1 MKESTEHD
9 GTRDKC
15 DSAGFDESLR
25 RAGAREEGNLPGQ
38 RVTQKQDSPERQDS
52 RQTKYLP
59 AILGTLLLLVISCTS
74 PVTLL
79 TPTVNYAPIN
89 DGANLHLT
97 WLAVTN
103 ATAYNVY
110 VDGVKTEIASGTYSF
125 DVAGPARLI
134 QVSAIAT
141 SSESDKWSLTTA
153 VQKTANVTVYTR
165 DDVQQINHA
174 FYFDTTGKAVA
185 IPLSRPS
192 DIDFVLDTSQTIT
205 NIELRSPNSY
215 TPKYNTKSN
224 SSAIASGTNIDD
236 LRIAPAAG
244 VYSAVRSISLD
255 SIYSLWLDPG
265 ANGWS
270 ADDHFAK
277 IKVEGISGTAVTFTV
292 DYQKI
297 PGLRWLISN

>member
-1 MKESTEHD
+1 MSESTEHD
-9 GTRDKC
+9 GTREKC
-15 DSAGFDESLR
+15 DSAGPD
-25 RAGAREEGNLPGQ
+25 G
-38 RVTQKQDSPERQDS
+38 
-52 RQTKYLP
+52 RQTKYLL
-59 AILGTLLLLVISCTS
+59 AMLGTLLLLVISCTS

-79 TPTVNYAPIN
+79 TPTVSFTPIN
-89 DGANLHLT
+89 GGANLHLT

-110 VDGVKTEIASGTYSF
+110 VDGVKTEIPSGTYSF
-125 DVAGPARLI
+125 DVTGPAKLI
-134 QVSAIAT
+134 QVSAVAT
-141 SSESDKWSLTTA
+141 SSEGDKWSLTTA
-153 VQKTANVTVYTR
+153 VKKTANVTVYRR
-165 DDVQQINHA
+165 DDAQQINHA
-174 FYFDTTGKAVA
+174 FYFDTTGTAVA

-205 NIELRSPNSY
+205 NIQLRSPDSY
-215 TPKYNTKSN
+215 DPKYNTKRN
-224 SSAIASGTNIDD
+224 SSAVASGTNLDD
-236 LRIAPAAG
+236 ITIAPAPGA
-244 VYSAVRSISLD
+244 YSPVRSISLD

>member
-9 GTRDKC
+9 ETREKC
-15 DSAGFDESLR
+15 DSAGFDESLW

-38 RVTQKQDSPERQDS
+38 RVTEKQGSPERRDS
-52 RQTKYLP
+52 GQTKYLP

-79 TPTVNYAPIN
+79 TPTVSYTPVN

-125 DVAGPARLI
+125 DVAGPAKLI
-134 QVSAIAT
+134 QVSAVAA
-141 SSESDKWSLTTA
+141 SSEGDKWSLTTA
-153 VQKTANVTVYTR
+153 VKKTANVTVYTR

-174 FYFDTTGKAVA
+174 FYFDTTGTAVA

-205 NIELRSPNSY
+205 NIQLRSPDSY
-215 TPKYNTKSN
+215 DPKYNTKSN
-224 SSAIASGTNIDD
+224 SSAVASGTNLDD
-236 LRIAPAAG
+236 IRIAPAPG
-244 VYSAVRSISLD
+244 VYSAVRSVSLD

-277 IKVEGISGTAVTFTV
+277 VKVEGISGTAVTFTV